1 MTYAL
6 KLKDPRWQKLRLQ
19 IMERDGFRCV
29 ICGDDKKTLN
39 VHHVIYKK
47 RNPWDYPEY
56 LYQTLCEDCH
66 KIRGELTDKAV
77 DALRIAIAKI
87 PTERLL
93 VAAQRLS
100 DEAMMEIEPD
110 PGAIL

>member
-1 MTYAL
+1 M
-6 KLKDPRWQKLRLQ
+6 RLL
-19 IMERDGFRCV
+19 IMQRDGFRCLF
-29 ICGDDKKTLN
+29 CNAENKNLQ

-110 PGAIL
+110 SGAIL